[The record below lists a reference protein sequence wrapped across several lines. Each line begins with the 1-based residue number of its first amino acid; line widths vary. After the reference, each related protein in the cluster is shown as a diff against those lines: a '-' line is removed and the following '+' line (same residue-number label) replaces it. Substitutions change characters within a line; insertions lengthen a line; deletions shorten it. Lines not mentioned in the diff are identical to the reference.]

1 MKGVGFRGRRRHGRR
16 VPPTSAAAARRHAAP
31 IVLAALLI
39 GALGLALLVEKPVPS
54 GADAPDGVSAAHGTG
69 AAASSPGFEREAVR
83 APSAGADD
91 EGDRAHEGDGGEAAV
106 DAGSFLNAL
115 TRRAA
120 QADEDGADIVISW
133 SDASDV
139 PVLAEA
145 VLAAYRDDGSAS
157 LMASGYLD
165 LSGNAWAA
173 LLWDGSRWVDVV
185 SVVSSG
191 EGATA
196 RIVRMLPASGEEMV
210 LDDATAGE
218 GGVS

>member
-1 MKGVGFRGRRRHGRR
+1 M
-16 VPPTSAAAARRHAAP
+16 
-31 IVLAALLI
+31 
-39 GALGLALLVEKPVPS
+39 
-54 GADAPDGVSAAHGTG
+54 
-69 AAASSPGFEREAVR
+69 
-83 APSAGADD
+83 
-91 EGDRAHEGDGGEAAV
+91 AV

-115 TRRAA
+115 ARRAA

-139 PVLAEA
+139 PALAET
-145 VLAAYRDDGSAS
+145 VLAAYRDDDAAS

-210 LDDATAGE
+210 LDDAMAGE